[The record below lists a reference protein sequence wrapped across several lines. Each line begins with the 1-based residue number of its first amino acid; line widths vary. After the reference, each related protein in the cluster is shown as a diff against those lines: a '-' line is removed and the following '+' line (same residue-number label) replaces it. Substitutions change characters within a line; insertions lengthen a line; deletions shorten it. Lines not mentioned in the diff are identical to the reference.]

1 MANDND
7 IIAKLKVE
15 GLSQFK
21 VEMSQSSKAV
31 DSTTVSI
38 NKMEKAI
45 TEATD
50 PKDVQ
55 RLTKELEAVKIASEA
70 GATAFESSKA
80 KLRAYKEEATGLAV
94 VLATLKSEGKQN
106 TQTFKDIEKQFEAT
120 KRKAGDLSDQIG
132 DINQEIKALGSDTRG
147 IDNVVRGATLMAN
160 GFQLVTGVQALLG
173 KENKAL
179 SEGLLKLNG
188 IMAVTQSI
196 QQIGNELTR
205 EDSIVKQA
213 ATKATALYNMVV
225 GQSTGVMKVFKIA
238 LASTGIGL
246 LVIAIGTLVA
256 NFDKLKSFAVQLFP
270 TLNGLGDRFT
280 KLKDNVISFVKNGIG
295 NLLNSFIDTY
305 NESLTL
311 RTVIVGIGVS
321 FKTLAQLVIVNGK
334 AIFTIFSSIGQAILH
349 PTKALSIL
357 KSGLGKIFD
366 NYKEFG
372 GTVVKNIKD
381 GAEIAVKSRLNRIDI
396 SKLVDEEKTK
406 ESGTKIAKEI
416 KSKAETELQNN
427 PVTLNVE
434 LGVTNGFDVLDAKI
448 KETQELLESLYT
460 GELASGGNP
469 NENPQ
474 ILYLLDQLKKLK
486 LELETT
492 KADFD
497 ALVNPSRATP
507 NVPKIAG
514 GGKSKSQPSFW
525 DTYFGD
531 KATQLS
537 RAEGAKK
544 IIEDINSYGV
554 QISNIAEQAIQI
566 RASNELTALEEKRD
580 KGIITEKEYEKK
592 SAEIKNEAARKK
604 RAIDI
609 ANATAQIPVAVL
621 SAYIAGMQI
630 GGVAAPIVAGVL
642 AGVAGAFGIAQVALI
657 AAAPLPKFRE
667 GGSVAKRLGLIKGAK
682 HEQGGVPIE
691 VEGDE
696 FVVKSQATKKYGV
709 KMLDDINNLRF
720 NPILSANKKLK
731 TQSNDLR
738 LYENLATISSYLK
751 QGYKVDANGNQILK
765 EISNKLNNKSIY
777 V

>member
-45 TEATD
+45 TEATN
-50 PKDVQ
+50 PKDIQ
-55 RLTKELEAVKIASEA
+55 RLTKELEAIKIASEA

-106 TQTFKDIEKQFEAT
+106 TQTFKDIEKQFEST
-120 KRKAGDLSDQIG
+120 KKKAGALSDQIG
-132 DINQEIKALGSDTRG
+132 DINQEIKSLGSDTRG

-160 GFQLVTGVQALLG
+160 GFQLATGVQALLG

-179 SEGLLKLNG
+179 TEGLLKLNG

-213 ATKATALYNMVV
+213 ATKATALYNLVV
-225 GQSTGVMKVFKIA
+225 GQSTGALKFFRLA
-238 LASTGIGL
+238 LAATGIGL
-246 LVIAIGTLVA
+246 VVVAIGLLIA
-256 NFDKLKSFAVQLFP
+256 NWDKLKKAISNSTQSLEDFRKKQDEIRSANQKSFDDYETEIKYLVNIKQL
-270 TLNGLGDRFT
+270 TQEAADL
-280 KLKDNVISFVKNGIG
+280 KLSIKRKEAE
-295 NLLNSFIDTY
+295 
-305 NESLTL
+305 ESLKSVYDENTKKLQEYEQAVRNVTFAKDDGLTL
-311 RTVIVGIGVS
+311 SELETVRAQQKYIPTQKELAEQKRITKEAELDYKKAVNDRIQADEKGVIVSKKVKKATDDVKKGIEE
-321 FKTLAQLVIVNGK
+321 L
-334 AIFTIFSSIGQAILH
+334 
-349 PTKALSIL
+349 KALNL
-357 KSGLGKIFD
+357 
-366 NYKEFG
+366 
-372 GTVVKNIKD
+372 
-381 GAEIAVKSRLNRIDI
+381 EI
-396 SKLVDEEKTK
+396 
-406 ESGTKIAKEI
+406 
-416 KSKAETELQNN
+416 
-427 PVTLNVE
+427 
-434 LGVTNGFDVLDAKI
+434 GVTNGFDELDIRI
-448 KETQELLESLYT
+448 KETQVLLESLYT

-474 ILYLLDQLKKLK
+474 IVFLLAQLKKLK
-486 LELETT
+486 LELET
-492 KADFD
+492 ARANFD

-507 NVPKIAG
+507 NVPQIAG
-514 GGKSKSQPSFW
+514 GGTKKTPSFW
-525 DTYFGD
+525 DTYFGSD
-531 KATQLS
+531 KDANTKIQGAIKILQVIDQYSNEIANIASQATQQRTERELQTLKD
-537 RAEGAKK
+537 KK
-544 IIEDINSYGV
+544 D
-554 QISNIAEQAIQI
+554 
-566 RASNELTALEEKRD
+566 R
-580 KGIITEKEYEKK
+580 GIISEKQYLKEE
-592 SAEIKNEAARKK
+592 ARIKNEAAQKQRN
-604 RAIDI
+604 ADI
-609 ANATAQIPVAVL
+609 AMATAKIPLIVL
-621 SAYIAGMQI
+621 QAYASAPPPFSFILAGIAG
-630 GGVAAPIVAGVL
+630 AL
-642 AGVAGAFGIAQVALI
+642 ALAQVAILS
-657 AAAPLPKFRE
+657 AAPLPKFRD
-667 GGSVAKRLGLIKGAK
+667 GGHVGKKLGLIKGAK

-765 EISNKLNNKSIY
+765 EISNKLNNKTIY

>member
-45 TEATD
+45 TEATN

-55 RLTKELEAVKIASEA
+55 RLTKELEAIKIASEA

-80 KLRAYKEEATGLAV
+80 KLRAYKEEATGLAI

-106 TQTFKDIEKQFEAT
+106 TQTFKDIEKQFEST

-179 SEGLLKLNG
+179 TEGLLKLNG

-213 ATKATALYNMVV
+213 ASKATALYNLVV
-225 GQSTGVMKVFKIA
+225 GQSTGIMKVFKIA

-246 LVIAIGTLVA
+246 LVIAIGTLIA

-270 TLNGLGDRFT
+270 SLGGLGDRFT
-280 KLKDNVISFVKNGIG
+280 KLKDDVISFIKNGIG

-311 RTVIVGIGVS
+311 RTIIVGIGVS
-321 FKTLAQLVIVNGK
+321 FKTLTQLVIVNGK

-381 GAEIAVKSRLNRIDI
+381 GAEIAVKSRMNRIDI

-406 ESGTKIAKEI
+406 QTGVKVAKDI
-416 KSKAETELQNN
+416 KSTAETELKNN

-434 LGVTNGFDVLDAKI
+434 LGVTNGFDVLDEKI
-448 KETQELLESLYT
+448 KETQALLESLYT

-474 ILYLLDQLKKLK
+474 IIYLLAQLKKLK
-486 LELETT
+486 LELET
-492 KADFD
+492 ARANFD

-507 NVPKIAG
+507 NVPQIAVG
-514 GGKSKSQPSFW
+514 GTKKTPSFW
-525 DTYFGD
+525 DTYFGSD
-531 KATQLS
+531 KDANTKIQGTIKILNGIDQYANQIANIASQATQQRTERELQTLKD
-537 RAEGAKK
+537 KK
-544 IIEDINSYGV
+544 D
-554 QISNIAEQAIQI
+554 
-566 RASNELTALEEKRD
+566 R
-580 KGIITEKEYEKK
+580 GIISEKQYLKEE
-592 SAEIKNEAARKK
+592 ARIKNEAAQKQRN
-604 RAIDI
+604 ADI
-609 ANATAQIPVAVL
+609 AMATAKIPLIVL
-621 SAYIAGMQI
+621 QAYASAPPPFSFILAGIAG
-630 GGVAAPIVAGVL
+630 AL
-642 AGVAGAFGIAQVALI
+642 ALAQVAILS
-657 AAAPLPKFRE
+657 AAPLPKFRD
-667 GGSVAKRLGLIKGAK
+667 GGHVGKKLGLIKGKK
-682 HEQGGVPIE
+682 HEQGGVAIE

-765 EISNKLNNKSIY
+765 EISNKLNNKTIY

>member
-45 TEATD
+45 TEATN
-50 PKDVQ
+50 PKDIQ
-55 RLTKELEAVKIASEA
+55 RLTKELEAIKIASDA

-80 KLRAYKEEATGLAV
+80 KLKAYKEEATGLAI

-106 TQTFKDIEKQFEAT
+106 TQTFKDIEKQFEST

-132 DINQEIKALGSDTRG
+132 DINQEIKSLGSDTRG

-160 GFQLVTGVQALLG
+160 GFQLATGVQALLG

-213 ATKATALYNMVV
+213 ATKATALYNLVV
-225 GQSTGVMKVFKIA
+225 GQSTGALKFFRLA
-238 LASTGIGL
+238 LAATGIGL
-246 LVIAIGTLVA
+246 AVVAIGLLIANWDKLTASINKGKISLEDYKKIQEEMQLSDEKKLKDLDTELKYRIAIGEITEKEAKKRMLLAESVQVEKASNELKKQLKVLEDIKNIDTSKKFVGIYVVTPGQKDEKLLNQTKIVEAA
-256 NFDKLKSFAVQLFP
+256 NLRLKELTTSLINTTNDLTKSSDKKTVSVSKLKKETDKVTDSIDEL
-270 TLNGLGDRFT
+270 DI
-280 KLKDNVISFVKNGIG
+280 KGIQYG
-295 NLLNSFIDTY
+295 LNSEKYLQEQIALYTELRSTLDIGTESYIALGEVIDA
-305 NESLTL
+305 
-311 RTVIVGIGVS
+311 
-321 FKTLAQLVIVNGK
+321 FKNKLAGK
-334 AIFTIFSSIGQAILH
+334 QKVEPIDFSDALKGL
-349 PTKALSIL
+349 PTKGTD
-357 KSGLGKIFD
+357 KKI
-366 NYKEFG
+366 
-372 GTVVKNIKD
+372 
-381 GAEIAVKSRLNRIDI
+381 
-396 SKLVDEEKTK
+396 
-406 ESGTKIAKEI
+406 
-416 KSKAETELQNN
+416 
-427 PVTLNVE
+427 
-434 LGVTNGFDVLDAKI
+434 
-448 KETQELLESLYT
+448 
-460 GELASGGNP
+460 
-469 NENPQ
+469 
-474 ILYLLDQLKKLK
+474 
-486 LELETT
+486 
-492 KADFD
+492 
-497 ALVNPSRATP
+497 
-507 NVPKIAG
+507 
-514 GGKSKSQPSFW
+514 PSFW

-657 AAAPLPKFRE
+657 AAAPLPKFRD
-667 GGSVAKRLGLIKGAK
+667 GGSVAKRLGLIKGKK

-765 EISNKLNNKSIY
+765 EISNKLNNKSVY